1 MQRDSSVLA
10 PDPRQRQAPT
20 VLVVDD
26 TPDNLALM
34 AELLQDR
41 YRVRVANSG
50 ERALAMAQ
58 TDPVPDL
65 VLLDIMMPGMDGY
78 EVCRRLQANAATRSI
93 PVIFLTARADSE
105 DERMGLELGAVDY
118 ITKPVSPP
126 IMLARVQT
134 HLALKATADFLRNK
148 SAYLER
154 EVALRTLEVQAIQDV
169 TIMAM
174 ASLAETRDDETGNH
188 IRRTQLYV
196 KALAERLRTH
206 PRFEAVLND
215 HMIELLYKCAPLHDI
230 GKIGIPERILF
241 KPGKLT
247 DGEFEIIKGHAA
259 LGRKA
264 IEGAERRLG
273 MRVRFLNV
281 AKDMAYSHHEKWDG
295 SGYPEGLTGDAIP
308 VTGRL
313 MALADVYDALTSR
326 RIYKAAFTHEQ
337 ACSSIVQERGRH
349 FDPDMVDAFIEI
361 AEDFRTIATNYP
373 DPV

>member
-1 MQRDSSVLA
+1 MQRETL
-10 PDPRQRQAPT
+10 PDVPSDWRNRQTPT

-34 AELLQDR
+34 SELLGER
-41 YRVRVANSG
+41 YRVKVANSG
-50 ERALAMAQ
+50 ERALKAAQ
-58 TDPVPDL
+58 SDPVPDL

-78 EVCRRLQANAATRSI
+78 EVCRQLKASAATQGI
-93 PVIFLTARADSE
+93 PVIFLTARADTE
-105 DERMGLELGAVDY
+105 DERKGFELGAVDY

-126 IMLARVQT
+126 IVQARVHT
-134 HLALKATADFLRNK
+134 HLALKATADFLRDK

-206 PRFEAVLND
+206 PRFEAVLNS
-215 HMIELLYKCAPLHDI
+215 HMIELLYKSAPLHDI
-230 GKIGIPERILF
+230 GKIGVSDAILL

-247 DGEFEIIKGHAA
+247 DSEFETIKQHTV

-281 AKDMAYSHHEKWDG
+281 AKDIACSHHERWDG
-295 SGYPEGLTGDAIP
+295 AGYPMGLAGDAIP
-308 VTGRL
+308 VPARL
-313 MALADVYDALTSR
+313 MAVADVYDAVISHR
-326 RIYKAAFTHEQ
+326 VYKTAGTHEQ
-337 ACSSIVQERGRH
+337 ACGSIVKGRGTQ
-349 FDPDMVDAFIEI
+349 FDPDVVDAFIDI
-361 AEDFRTIATNYP
+361 ADDFRSIALNYP
-373 DPV
+373 D

>member
-1 MQRDSSVLA
+1 MQRETL
-10 PDPRQRQAPT
+10 PDVPSDWRNRQTPT

-34 AELLQDR
+34 SELLGER
-41 YRVRVANSG
+41 YRVKVANSG
-50 ERALAMAQ
+50 ERALKAAQ
-58 TDPVPDL
+58 SDPVPDL

-78 EVCRRLQANAATRSI
+78 EVCRQLKASAATQGI
-93 PVIFLTARADSE
+93 PVIFLTARADTE
-105 DERMGLELGAVDY
+105 DERKGFELGAVDY

-126 IMLARVQT
+126 IVQARVHT
-134 HLALKATADFLRNK
+134 HLALKATADFLRDK

-206 PRFEAVLND
+206 PRFEAVLNS
-215 HMIELLYKCAPLHDI
+215 HMIELLYKSAPLHDI
-230 GKIGIPERILF
+230 GKIGVSDAILL

-247 DGEFEIIKGHAA
+247 DSEFETIKQHTV

-281 AKDMAYSHHEKWDG
+281 AKDMACSHHERWDG
-295 SGYPEGLTGDAIP
+295 AGYPVGLAGDAIP
-308 VTGRL
+308 VPARL
-313 MALADVYDALTSR
+313 MAVADVYDAVISHR
-326 RIYKAAFTHEQ
+326 VYKTAGTHEQ
-337 ACSSIVQERGRH
+337 ACGSIVKGRGTQ
-349 FDPDMVDAFIEI
+349 FDPDVVDAFIDI
-361 AEDFRTIATNYP
+361 ADDFRSIALNYP
-373 DPV
+373 D

>member
-1 MQRDSSVLA
+1 MQRETL
-10 PDPRQRQAPT
+10 PDVPSDWRNRQTPT

-34 AELLQDR
+34 SELLGER
-41 YRVRVANSG
+41 YRVKVANSG
-50 ERALAMAQ
+50 ERALKAAQ
-58 TDPVPDL
+58 SDPVPDL

-78 EVCRRLQANAATRSI
+78 EVCRQLKASAATRDI
-93 PVIFLTARADSE
+93 PVIFLTARADTE
-105 DERMGLELGAVDY
+105 DERKGFELGAVDY

-126 IMLARVQT
+126 IVQARVHT
-134 HLALKATADFLRNK
+134 HLALKATADFLRDK

-206 PRFEAVLND
+206 PRFEAVLNS
-215 HMIELLYKCAPLHDI
+215 HMIELLYKSAPLHDI
-230 GKIGIPERILF
+230 GKIGVSDAILL

-247 DGEFEIIKGHAA
+247 DSEFETIKQHTV

-264 IEGAERRLG
+264 IESAERRLG

-281 AKDMAYSHHEKWDG
+281 AKDMACSHHERWDG
-295 SGYPEGLTGDAIP
+295 AGYPMGLTGDAIP
-308 VTGRL
+308 VPARL
-313 MALADVYDALTSR
+313 MAVADVYDAVISHR
-326 RIYKAAFTHEQ
+326 VYKTAGTHEQ
-337 ACSSIVQERGRH
+337 ACGAIVRGRGTQ
-349 FDPDMVDAFIEI
+349 FDPDVVDAFIDI
-361 AEDFRTIATNYP
+361 ADDFRSIALNYP
-373 DPV
+373 D

>member
-1 MQRDSSVLA
+1 MQRETL
-10 PDPRQRQAPT
+10 PDVPSDWRNRQIPT

-34 AELLQDR
+34 SELLGER
-41 YRVRVANSG
+41 YRVKVANSG
-50 ERALAMAQ
+50 ERALKAAQ
-58 TDPVPDL
+58 SDPVPDL

-78 EVCRRLQANAATRSI
+78 EVCRQLKASAATRDI
-93 PVIFLTARADSE
+93 PVIFLTARADTE
-105 DERMGLELGAVDY
+105 DERKGFELGAVDY

-126 IMLARVQT
+126 IVQARVHT
-134 HLALKATADFLRNK
+134 HLALKATADFLRDK

-206 PRFEAVLND
+206 PRFEAVLNS
-215 HMIELLYKCAPLHDI
+215 HMIELLYKSAPLHDI
-230 GKIGIPERILF
+230 GKIGVSDAILL

-247 DGEFEIIKGHAA
+247 DSEFETIKQHTV

-281 AKDMAYSHHEKWDG
+281 AKDMACSHHERWDG
-295 SGYPEGLTGDAIP
+295 AGYPMGLAGDAIP
-308 VTGRL
+308 VPARL
-313 MALADVYDALTSR
+313 MAVADVYDAVISHR
-326 RIYKAAFTHEQ
+326 VYKTAGTHEQ
-337 ACSSIVQERGRH
+337 ACGSIVKGRGTQ
-349 FDPDMVDAFIEI
+349 FDPDVVDAFIDI
-361 AEDFRTIATNYP
+361 ADDFRSIALNYP
-373 DPV
+373 D